1 MTRKPLNSHLNV
13 LSFVGGGFWQRRWKV
28 RALRQCAV
36 LTSRIIEVSPIA
48 PFRPHNRTPPIR
60 HTMPLPI
67 APKNQP
73 NNSQNRNKLAQ
84 ANNELLFKGVLCMLI
99 GLGVL
104 LSPYFITSPGMQ
116 GIVAQSALVG
126 WFALVLGVAFAGLY
140 VWRRIASKT
149 AP

>member
-1 MTRKPLNSHLNV
+1 
-13 LSFVGGGFWQRRWKV
+13 
-28 RALRQCAV
+28 
-36 LTSRIIEVSPIA
+36 
-48 PFRPHNRTPPIR
+48 
-60 HTMPLPI
+60 MPLPA

-73 NNSQNRNKLAQ
+73 NNSQNRSK
-84 ANNELLFKGVLCMLI
+84 ANNELLFKGVLCILI

-126 WFALVLGVAFAGLY
+126 WFALVLGAAFAGLY
-140 VWRRIASKT
+140 ARRRMASKA

>member
-1 MTRKPLNSHLNV
+1 
-13 LSFVGGGFWQRRWKV
+13 
-28 RALRQCAV
+28 
-36 LTSRIIEVSPIA
+36 
-48 PFRPHNRTPPIR
+48 
-60 HTMPLPI
+60 MPLPA

-73 NNSQNRNKLAQ
+73 NNSQNRHKLAQ
-84 ANNELLFKGVLCMLI
+84 ANNELLFKGILCMLI

-140 VWRRIASKT
+140 VRRRMASKP